1 MNTKDTDDY
10 AGIDYGLGR
19 ANIDYAT
26 DLRYGV
32 IRMREILQAWC
43 DTSEADYGE
52 PELSDYNCPNC
63 GNNCCDDPISYS
75 TPKAIAWGDSL
86 ECEECGESFDVEL
99 PDCCEPLGFYVDDE
113 EYKLSSCF
121 DGTEVMVLK
130 SPYFTY
136 GQFCSPCVP
145 GAINLDHP
153 VSAENTNNKGYC
165 LGHDWFDSGK
175 APYDVYSVATGELVE
190 PKE

>member
-1 MNTKDTDDY
+1 MNTKHTDDY
-10 AGIDYGLGR
+10 AGIDYGLGK
-19 ANIDYAT
+19 ANIDNAT
-26 DLRYGV
+26 DLRFGV
-32 IRMREILQAWC
+32 IGMHDICQAWC

-52 PELSDYNCPNC
+52 PELSDYDCPAC
-63 GNNCCDDPISYS
+63 GHNCCEGGMGE
-75 TPKAIAWGDSL
+75 WGDSL

-99 PDCCEPLGFYVDDE
+99 PDCCEPLAYYVDDDD
-113 EYKLSSCF
+113 YKLSSCF
-121 DGTEVMVLK
+121 DGTEVIVLR

-136 GQFCSPCVP
+136 AQFCSPCIP

-153 VSAENTNNKGYC
+153 VSVENTNNRGYC

-175 APYDVYSVATGELVE
+175 APYDVYSVATGELIE